1 MCFTFKTTE
10 LFLQPRALPS
20 LPAGV
25 EFRTPQVTSC
35 RDAVQDAGETTWRV
49 RSWQKDHLILK
60 VRSVS
65 ICQPPVAG
73 LSRPTTEWDSKCCF
87 NTEFVVPL
95 LWVMHGPAQRKYPQG
110 PPLFHLSEV
119 GRMRTFLLQMPC
131 CPRSWGSGAQTQVRG
146 FQARRSK
153 RPVTALSARRPLSP
167 RGKDH
172 SWHWLEPKVLEHS
185 FFFKPAPKG
194 GSKQKG
200 KFGNTYVQ
208 PLTHVLLCSVPRPA
222 PSCLAMATGPGPTSS
237 RNKSESESAP
247 VPWQGP
253 DVGAAASWV
262 SHGPGQAHGPC
273 TSWEVMFSLS
283 GDFKCHER
291 RKEDLEDFPKRLS
304 WV

>member
-1 MCFTFKTTE
+1 MMCFTFKTTE
-10 LFLQPRALPS
+10 LFLQPRALPLLS
-20 LPAGV
+20 AGAD
-25 EFRTPQVTSC
+25 FRTPQVTSC
-35 RDAVQDAGETTWRV
+35 RDAVQDAGEMTWRV
-49 RSWQKDHLILK
+49 RSWQKDEKHHLILK
-60 VRSVS
+60 VRSIS

-73 LSRPTTEWDSKCCF
+73 LSRPTTEWDLKCCF

-95 LWVMHGPAQRKYPQG
+95 LWVMHGPAQRKYPKG

-153 RPVTALSARRPLSP
+153 WPVTALSARCPLSP

-172 SWHWLEPKVLEHS
+172 SWHLLEPKVLEHS

-200 KFGNTYVQ
+200 KVGNTYVQ

-222 PSCLAMATGPGPTSS
+222 PLLPCHGNGTRANILQKQEWVRISPSALAGSRRGGSS
-237 RNKSESESAP
+237 LLGLTWAWSSTWTLHFMGS
-247 VPWQGP
+247 
-253 DVGAAASWV
+253 DVLFIG
-262 SHGPGQAHGPC
+262 G
-273 TSWEVMFSLS
+273 F
-283 GDFKCHER
+283 
-291 RKEDLEDFPKRLS
+291 
-304 WV
+304 